1 MSDMAVAGGR
11 AAWRGRLGTET
22 LAAGEAPDARRVL
35 QLVLAGLWLL
45 DAVLQYQSFMY
56 SQGFSQMLAGTAPG
70 NPGVI
75 ARPITWNATLIE
87 HHGVLLNTMFATIQL
102 LLALGIAWRPP
113 RR

>member
-22 LAAGEAPDARRVL
+22 LAAREAPDARRVL
-35 QLVLAGLWLL
+35 QLALAGLWLL

-56 SQGFSQMLAGTAPG
+56 SKSFTQMIAATAAGKRLKDGGPSNRTWRTWK
-70 NPGVI
+70 I
-75 ARPITWNATLIE
+75 AS
-87 HHGVLLNTMFATIQL
+87 
-102 LLALGIAWRPP
+102 P